1 MHDVLLHWVI
11 KHNIDNTDMS
21 IFLDDI
27 KAVKNVRKGF
37 SKRSN
42 GILKEVV
49 GAIDGQLVRVVQPS
63 WKIYMCKNPVRYFL
77 KKGSMP

>member
-49 GAIDGQLVRVVQPS
+49 GAIDG
-63 WKIYMCKNPVRYFL
+63 
-77 KKGSMP
+77 